1 MLSKFNHN
9 INERLL
15 DANNLLVLGAA
26 KSSSKSTMTLL
37 QSMNKKMS
45 QIIAKSWIPGGEEIR
60 KVLLSGDSDQ
70 INKLFEDNGVAIAE
84 IIGKVNIVVEWND
97 FVGKLQ

>member
-1 MLSKFNHN
+1 MIKNTKFSLLYEDWNKFMLSKFNHN

-45 QIIAKSWIPGGEEIR
+45 QIIAKS
-60 KVLLSGDSDQ
+60 
-70 INKLFEDNGVAIAE
+70 
-84 IIGKVNIVVEWND
+84 
-97 FVGKLQ
+97 

>member
-1 MLSKFNHN
+1 
-9 INERLL
+9 
-15 DANNLLVLGAA
+15 
-26 KSSSKSTMTLL
+26 MTLL

-70 INKLFEDNGVAIAE
+70 INKLFEDNAVAIAE
-84 IIGKVNIVVEWND
+84 IIGIVNIVVEWND